1 MLLSLQLSRVWV
13 RADRRIICWDGE
25 LVRSDHEYIFEIQTI
40 SSCCDACEC
49 RGGQNTCSTVTE
61 IWRIR
66 PATAFFRDVEDVK
79 TKNKNQTGV
88 VCTAHAV
95 KRYESF

>member
-1 MLLSLQLSRVWV
+1 MLRSLQLSRVWV

-25 LVRSDHEYIFEIQTI
+25 FVRSDHEYIFEIQTI

-49 RGGQNTCSTVTE
+49 RGGQNTCSNVTE
-61 IWRIR
+61 IWRILQLL
-66 PATAFFRDVEDVK
+66 FSVMEDVK

>member
-1 MLLSLQLSRVWV
+1 MLRSLQLSRVWV

-49 RGGQNTCSTVTE
+49 RGGQNTCSNVTE
-61 IWRIR
+61 IWRILQLL
-66 PATAFFRDVEDVK
+66 FSVMEDVK

-88 VCTAHAV
+88 VCTAHAA